1 MAKSINYE
9 KTEGER
15 LSEELTFKRESIW
28 ENEDIK
34 DEILDFSKDYITFL
48 NNAKTERLAVIET
61 VKIIE
66 KAGFK
71 PLSEYK
77 KLKAG
82 DKVYFINREKTV
94 FMAVIGKEP
103 MSAGINAV
111 GAHIDSPRLDLKP
124 NPLYEADGMA
134 MLKTHY
140 YGGIK
145 KYQWTTI
152 PLSLHGV
159 VVKNDGTKV
168 SISIGEEDDEPVFC
182 ITDLLP
188 HLAREQ
194 ADKKLREAITGEEL
208 NVLFGGIP
216 FEDKK
221 VKDRVKL
228 NILSILNKKYDI
240 KERDLAS
247 AEIEIVP
254 AFKAKSVGL
263 DGAFVG
269 GYGQDDRVCAY
280 TAIKAICEI
289 EKPTHTAVCVLADKE
304 EVGSM
309 GNTGMESRLFEFF
322 LADLMEAKGEYTEL
336 ALKKCLAN
344 GKMLSA
350 DVDAGFDPTY
360 ASAMERNN
368 SCYLGEGV
376 CVAKYSGHG
385 GKSGGNDASAEFLG
399 SVRKL
404 FEENDVMWQIGELGK
419 VDQGGGG
426 TIAYY
431 LANQGLDVIDCGVA
445 VLSMHAPFEITSK
458 ADIYMA
464 YRAYNVFMND

>member
-1 MAKSINYE
+1 MAKAINYE

-15 LSEELTFKRESIW
+15 LSDELTYKSQSVW
-28 ENEDIK
+28 ETTDK
-34 DEILDFSKDYITFL
+34 QKEINTFCKDYIKFL
-48 NNAKTERLAVIET
+48 NNAKTERLAVIEGI
-61 VKIIE
+61 KILE

-71 PLSEYK
+71 PIDSFK

-82 DKVYFINREKTV
+82 DKVYYSNREKTL
-94 FMAVIGKEP
+94 FMAVIGEDN
-103 MSAGINAV
+103 MVDGINAV

-124 NPLYEADGMA
+124 NPLYESDGMA
-134 MLKTHY
+134 LLKTHY

-152 PLSLHGV
+152 PLSIHGV
-159 VVKNDGTKV
+159 VVKEDGTKV
-168 SISIGEEDDEPVFC
+168 AVSIGEDEDEPVFC

-194 ADKKLREAITGEEL
+194 SDKKLREAITGEEL

-216 FEDKK
+216 YEDKK
-221 VKDRVKL
+221 VKDKVKL
-228 NILSILNKKYDI
+228 NILSILNEKYGM
-240 KERDLAS
+240 KERDFTS
-247 AEIEIVP
+247 AELEVVP
-254 AFKAKSVGL
+254 AFKACSVGL

-280 TAIKAICEI
+280 TALKAICDI
-289 EKPTHTAVCVLADKE
+289 KKAKKTAVCILADKE

-309 GNTGMESRLFEFF
+309 GNTGMESRAFEFF
-322 LADLMEAKGEYTEL
+322 LADLMSKKGEYDEL
-336 ALKKCLAN
+336 SLKKCLAN
-344 GKMLSA
+344 SKMLSA
-350 DVDAGFDPTY
+350 DVDAGYDPTY
-360 ASAMERNN
+360 PSVMEKNN
-368 SCYLGEGV
+368 SCYLGNGV

-385 GKSGGNDASAEFLG
+385 GKAGGNDASAEFLG

-404 FEENDVMWQIGELGK
+404 FEDNDVAWQIGELGK

-464 YRAYNVFMND
+464 YRAYNVFMK

>member
-1 MAKSINYE
+1 MAKAINYE

-15 LSEELTFKRESIW
+15 LSEELTYKPQSVW
-28 ENEDIK
+28 ETTDK
-34 DEILDFSKDYITFL
+34 QKEINTFCKDYIKFL
-48 NNAKTERLAVIET
+48 NNAKTERLAVIEGI
-61 VKIIE
+61 KILE

-71 PLSEYK
+71 PLDSFK
-77 KLKAG
+77 TLKAG
-82 DKVYFINREKTV
+82 DKVYLSNREKTL
-94 FMAVIGKEP
+94 FMAVIGEDN
-103 MSAGINAV
+103 MIDGINAV

-134 MLKTHY
+134 LLKTHY

-152 PLSLHGV
+152 PLSIHGV
-159 VVKNDGTKV
+159 VVKEDGEKV

-194 ADKKLREAITGEEL
+194 SDKKLRDAITGEEL

-216 FEDKK
+216 YEDKK
-221 VKDRVKL
+221 VKEKVKL
-228 NILSILNKKYDI
+228 NILSILNEKYGM
-240 KERDLAS
+240 KERDFTS
-247 AEIEIVP
+247 AELEVVP
-254 AFKAKSVGL
+254 AFKATSVGL

-280 TAIKAICEI
+280 TSLKAICEI
-289 EKPTHTAVCVLADKE
+289 KKPKKTAVCILADKE

-309 GNTGMESRLFEFF
+309 GNTGMESRAFEFF
-322 LADLMEAKGEYTEL
+322 VADLMSKKGEYEEL

-344 GKMLSA
+344 SKMLSA
-350 DVDAGFDPTY
+350 DVDAGYDPTY
-360 ASAMERNN
+360 PSVMEKNN
-368 SCYLGEGV
+368 SCYLGNGV

-385 GKSGGNDASAEFLG
+385 GKAGGNDASAEFLG

-404 FEENDVMWQIGELGK
+404 FEDNDVAWQIG
-419 VDQGGGG
+419 
-426 TIAYY
+426 
-431 LANQGLDVIDCGVA
+431 
-445 VLSMHAPFEITSK
+445 
-458 ADIYMA
+458 
-464 YRAYNVFMND
+464 

>member
-1 MAKSINYE
+1 MAKAINYE

-15 LSEELTFKRESIW
+15 LSDELTFKTQSIW
-28 ENEDIK
+28 ETTDK
-34 DEILDFSKDYITFL
+34 QKEINAFCKDYIKFL
-48 NNAKTERLAVIET
+48 NNAKTERLAVIEGI
-61 VKIIE
+61 KILE

-71 PLSEYK
+71 PLDTFK

-82 DKVYFINREKTV
+82 DKVYYSNREKTL
-94 FMAVIGKEP
+94 FMAVIGEDN
-103 MSAGINAV
+103 MVNGINAV

-124 NPLYEADGMA
+124 NPLYESDGMA
-134 MLKTHY
+134 LLKTHY

-152 PLSLHGV
+152 PLSIHGV
-159 VVKNDGTKV
+159 VVKEDGEKV
-168 SISIGEEDDEPVFC
+168 SVSIGEEEDEPVFC

-194 ADKKLREAITGEEL
+194 SDKKLREAITGEEL

-216 FEDKK
+216 YEDKK
-221 VKDRVKL
+221 VKEKVKL
-228 NILSILNKKYDI
+228 NILSILNAKYGM
-240 KERDLAS
+240 KERDFTS
-247 AEIEIVP
+247 AELEVVP
-254 AFKAKSVGL
+254 AFKATSVGL

-280 TAIKAICEI
+280 TALKAICDI
-289 EKPTHTAVCVLADKE
+289 KKTQRTAVCILADKE

-309 GNTGMESRLFEFF
+309 GNTGMESRAFEFF
-322 LADLMEAKGEYTEL
+322 LADLMSKKGEYDEL
-336 ALKKCLAN
+336 SLKKCLAN
-344 GKMLSA
+344 SKMLSA
-350 DVDAGFDPTY
+350 DVDAGYDPTY
-360 ASAMERNN
+360 PSVMEKNN
-368 SCYLGEGV
+368 SCYLGNGV

-404 FEENDVMWQIGELGK
+404 FEDNDVAWQIGELGK

-431 LANQGLDVIDCGVA
+431 LADQGLDVIDCGVA

-464 YRAYNVFMND
+464 YRAYNVFMR

>member
-28 ENEDIK
+28 EKEDIK
-34 DEILDFSKDYITFL
+34 DEIIEFSNDYIKYL
-48 NNAKTERLAVIET
+48 NNSKTERLAVIET

-82 DKVYFINREKTV
+82 DRDYFINREKTV

-103 MSAGINAV
+103 MSNGINAV

-124 NPLYEADGMA
+124 NPLYEAEGMA

-152 PLSLHGV
+152 PLSMHGV

-168 SISIGEEDDEPVFC
+168 NISIGEEEGEPVFC

-221 VKDRVKL
+221 VKEKVKL
-228 NILSILNKKYDI
+228 NILNILNKKYDM
-240 KERDLAS
+240 KERDFTS

-254 AFKAKSVGL
+254 AFKATSVGL

-280 TAIKAICEI
+280 TAIKAICEV
-289 EKPTHTAVCVLADKE
+289 EKPTHTAVCILADKE

-360 ASAMERNN
+360 ASVMEKNN

-376 CVAKYSGHG
+376 CIAKYSGHA
-385 GKSGGNDASAEFLG
+385 GKAGGNDASAEFLG

-404 FEENDVMWQIGELGK
+404 FEENNVAWQIGELGK

-431 LANQGLDVIDCGVA
+431 LADQGLDVIDCGVA

>member
-1 MAKSINYE
+1 MAKAINYE

-15 LSEELTFKRESIW
+15 LCDELMYNAQSIW
-28 ENEDIK
+28 ETTDNQKEINTFCKEYIK
-34 DEILDFSKDYITFL
+34 FL
-48 NNAKTERLAVIET
+48 NNAKTERLAVIEGI
-61 VKIIE
+61 KILE

-71 PLSEYK
+71 PLDTFK

-82 DKVYFINREKTV
+82 DKVYYSNREKTL
-94 FMAVIGKEP
+94 FMAVIGEDN
-103 MSAGINAV
+103 MVDGINAV

-124 NPLYEADGMA
+124 NPLYESDGMA
-134 MLKTHY
+134 LLKTHY

-152 PLSLHGV
+152 PLSIHGV
-159 VVKNDGTKV
+159 VVKEDGEKV
-168 SISIGEEDDEPVFC
+168 SVSIGEEEDEPVFC

-194 ADKKLREAITGEEL
+194 SDKKLREAITGEEL

-216 FEDKK
+216 YEDKK
-221 VKDRVKL
+221 VKEKVKL
-228 NILSILNKKYDI
+228 NILSILNAKYGM
-240 KERDLAS
+240 KERDFTS
-247 AEIEIVP
+247 AELEIVP
-254 AFKAKSVGL
+254 AFKATSVGL

-280 TAIKAICEI
+280 TALKAICDI
-289 EKPTHTAVCVLADKE
+289 KKTKRTAVCILADKE

-309 GNTGMESRLFEFF
+309 GNTGMESRAFEFF
-322 LADLMEAKGEYTEL
+322 LADLMSKKGEYDEL
-336 ALKKCLAN
+336 SLKKCLAN
-344 GKMLSA
+344 SKMLSA
-350 DVDAGFDPTY
+350 DVDAGYDPTY
-360 ASAMERNN
+360 PSVMEKNN
-368 SCYLGEGV
+368 SCYLGKGV

-404 FEENDVMWQIGELGK
+404 FEDNDVAWQIGELGK

-431 LANQGLDVIDCGVA
+431 LADQGLDVIDCGVA

-464 YRAYNVFMND
+464 YRAYNVFMK